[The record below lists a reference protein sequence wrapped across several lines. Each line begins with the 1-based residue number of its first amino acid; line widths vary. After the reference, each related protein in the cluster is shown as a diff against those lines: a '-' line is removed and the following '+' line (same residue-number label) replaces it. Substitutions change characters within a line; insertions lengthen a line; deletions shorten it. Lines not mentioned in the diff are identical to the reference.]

1 MERNSRYFTWR
12 SSLDGAKDGSKTS
25 VQDTLK
31 NAIIQDQETAK
42 SKVASTKW
50 VDFDLLSSITSGAGL
65 GELRKAQISAGGEIA
80 TGIYPAPEPPMKF
93 IKREADRSVERAE
106 RLAGVTLVAV
116 AARDAAVAADLAHW
130 GVLRLTGADRL
141 SFLNGLCTAKLVGAA
156 PGDVRDACFVNKACP
171 HSPRTSRPAA
181 PQPVALQASQ
191 YPNAAPT
198 PPAPCSSRSW

>member
-1 MERNSRYFTWR
+1 
-12 SSLDGAKDGSKTS
+12 
-25 VQDTLK
+25 
-31 NAIIQDQETAK
+31 
-42 SKVASTKW
+42 
-50 VDFDLLSSITSGAGL
+50 
-65 GELRKAQISAGGEIA
+65 
-80 TGIYPAPEPPMKF
+80 MKF

-171 HSPRTSRPAA
+171 RSPRTSRPAA